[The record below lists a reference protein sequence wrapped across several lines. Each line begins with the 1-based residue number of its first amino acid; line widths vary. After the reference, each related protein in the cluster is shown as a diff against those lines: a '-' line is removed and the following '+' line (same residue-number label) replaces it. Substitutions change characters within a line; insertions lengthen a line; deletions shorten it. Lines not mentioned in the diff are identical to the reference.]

1 MAGVIDAFQEADK
14 NYAIAC
20 DELNQV
26 EKDSKAAQKDLRTQ
40 EILLDSVKDKLRC
53 EQKTL
58 DKVKVQRMAEEARLK
73 TLKDEL
79 IAARGDLKGIRA
91 DLEVAKD
98 LIKQK
103 EELAG
108 RFDRRIEVLQAQL
121 KCDGDISNGLK
132 EECLRRRHELDQI
145 LRHKQT
151 LRWTAEHP
159 RVVEVCEK
167 VQGTEERTVSSGTTG
182 WKIPKL
188 ASESPQVLAGRLKL
202 TQKTGS
208 EKAKNLPE
216 SEVGGYNSG
225 YKYNNYG
232 RHSSRRYNTYY
243 NSHRGKGRWQAS
255 GKKSRKSPERKR
267 QIVEEK
273 KAKKDEKADERLKD
287 AVRVVVDEEMEELG
301 EVTIELGPEEIVETT
316 VE

>member
-1 MAGVIDAFQEADK
+1 
-14 NYAIAC
+14 
-20 DELNQV
+20 
-26 EKDSKAAQKDLRTQ
+26 LRTQ

-121 KCDGDISNGLK
+121 KCDGEISNGLK

-182 WKIPKL
+182 RKIP
-188 ASESPQVLAGRLKL
+188 
-202 TQKTGS
+202 
-208 EKAKNLPE
+208 N
-216 SEVGGYNSG
+216 
-225 YKYNNYG
+225 
-232 RHSSRRYNTYY
+232 
-243 NSHRGKGRWQAS
+243 
-255 GKKSRKSPERKR
+255 
-267 QIVEEK
+267 
-273 KAKKDEKADERLKD
+273 
-287 AVRVVVDEEMEELG
+287 
-301 EVTIELGPEEIVETT
+301 
-316 VE
+316 